1 MMALNAHKCL
11 EEMEETVKQHVMEV
25 TRFWLMVNVSVK
37 IDFIDIMEIVLDAS
51 LQTPGMEI
59 SALIRMETIHA

>member
-1 MMALNAHKCL
+1 
-11 EEMEETVKQHVMEV
+11 
-25 TRFWLMVNVSVK
+25 MVNVSVK
-37 IDFIDIMEIVLDAS
+37 IDFIDLMEIVLDAS